1 MKQVTQWGLMDQ
13 PGPEPEQWTPWK
25 AFLRSCE
32 ERQVPQVPPHAVLAV
47 STLAQPQICT
57 RVHGGLLVLNNSR
70 PAPHPLAHCL
80 WLLLVS
86 LQHPSQV
93 VFVGAAEGG
102 RGPQPASAPE
112 GPEEGPAHGEVAE
125 EGPTQLRVQEQR
137 PPARPGKKQSS
148 WTPQE
153 GPRELQVDQAPARP
167 GQELERPPS
176 VQGQPPRSCQGP
188 EHPSTPGHQAADR
201 SDIVEPADPCR
212 TPDSCGPPLGA
223 GPPQEAGIPHIRA
236 EGAPAEPPQRGPKDS
251 SQDATLLIPTE
262 APEERL
268 AHGFL
273 PSTPG
278 EGGEAVE
285 TQPAP
290 APLPAPVRD
299 MGERREPDH
308 AQNQPEEPAGAQG
321 PEPPRQGF
329 MKCLLAVGEEEEAA
343 HRRASRARAPPG
355 RKLPRTPTP
364 VPISAPSLPLPQMPA
379 SAPATASPWTR
390 SLTPGPGP
398 APAGAPVAAVRAPW
412 RKTELLHGGSERT
425 LSSCRARQE
434 PEDHGLR
441 KLCQSWEER
450 PEERLTLRQEE
461 AFRSYFEMFNGPGEV
476 DAQSLKNILLLVGF
490 SLTPAQV
497 EDALMSAD
505 VDGDGHVDFKD
516 FLAVM
521 TDTRRF
527 FCSVEQNAPTDM
539 ALPNPHTLLF
549 EILSLLVEMLA
560 LPEAA
565 LEEITN
571 YYQKKLKEGTYKA
584 REVETAIGRLRAQKL
599 LPTGPQPADGFEVP
613 ERRVLRL
620 LSRLKQQ
627 NYAANLQS
635 PYAQVPCIPLCPRL
649 DKKIVQ
655 RKQGS
660 HFVLDQYNPSS
671 LGPDIRGL
679 FFQPGSQGKREY
691 SSDSRKWLSSVS
703 AQTH

>member
-1 MKQVTQWGLMDQ
+1 MDTRDTPVHAEGRTKAPGAPSSPGLRHIPMRAVA
-13 PGPEPEQWTPWK
+13 EP
-25 AFLRSCE
+25 ALSG
-32 ERQVPQVPPHAVLAV
+32 V
-47 STLAQPQICT
+47 
-57 RVHGGLLVLNNSR
+57 G
-70 PAPHPLAHCL
+70 
-80 WLLLVS
+80 
-86 LQHPSQV
+86 QV